1 MLKIFLFSM
10 LIIAISIVFI
20 SIRVYAGKDGRMQ
33 SFHIHDSDEMKKRG
47 IGCVIDQDRA
57 ARKQGRRKQDGHK
70 TKQETE
76 TKL

>member
-1 MLKIFLFSM
+1 M

-20 SIRVYAGKDGRMQ
+20 SIRVYAGKDGRMR

-57 ARKQGRRKQDGHK
+57 ARKQGRSKQDGHK
-70 TKQETE
+70 INKKQKQNYKIQSTK
-76 TKL
+76 

>member
-10 LIIAISIVFI
+10 LIIAIGIVFI
-20 SIRVYAGKDGRMQ
+20 SIRVYACKEGKMR

-57 ARKQGRRKQDGHK
+57 ARKQRHRTQDGHK
-70 TKQETE
+70 EKQDTR

>member
-20 SIRVYAGKDGRMQ
+20 SIRVYAGKDGRMR

-57 ARKQGRRKQDGHK
+57 ARKMGIRQNKKQK
-70 TKQETE
+70 QNYKIQSTK
-76 TKL
+76 